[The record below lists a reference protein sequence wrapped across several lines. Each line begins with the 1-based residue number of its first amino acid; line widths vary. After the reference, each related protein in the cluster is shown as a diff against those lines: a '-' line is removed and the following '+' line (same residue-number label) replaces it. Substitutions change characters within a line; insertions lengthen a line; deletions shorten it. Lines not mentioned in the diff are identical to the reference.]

1 MTRLLVH
8 VEGQTEETFVNEV
21 LRDHLLGKGYERV
34 SARLVGNARLRARRG
49 GIRAW
54 SAVREDILGHLHED
68 RGCVATTFVDYY
80 ALPRSGGKAWPGR
93 LEAGLLP
100 HHQKA
105 AKVENALLDDIVCA
119 MDSDFDPRRFVPFV
133 VMHEFEALLFS
144 DCQAFA
150 RGICQERLAPEF
162 QAVRD
167 QFETPEHINDSPMTA
182 PSKRVEKLVS
192 GYEKPLLGNLA
203 VLEIGLEPIRK
214 ACPHFNAW
222 LTRLDF
228 AAGLFPQ
235 SH

>member
-1 MTRLLVH
+1 MARLLVH
-8 VEGQTEETFVNEV
+8 VEGQTEETFINEV

-34 SARLVGNARLRARRG
+34 SARLVGNARLRSQRG

-54 SAVREDILGHLHED
+54 SAVREDILGHLRED

-80 ALPRSGGKAWPGR
+80 ALPQSGGKAWPGR
-93 LEAGLLP
+93 LDAKTLSHG
-100 HHQKA
+100 QKA
-105 AKVENALLDDIVCA
+105 AKVEDALLDDIVSA
-119 MDSDFDPRRFVPFV
+119 MGSGFDPRRFVPFV

-144 DCQAFA
+144 DCHAFA
-150 RGICQERLAPEF
+150 RGICQERLAPKF

-182 PSKRVEKLVS
+182 PSKQVEKLVP

-222 LTRLDF
+222 LTKLGSVACQF
-228 AAGLFPQ
+228 SQ
-235 SH
+235 NC